1 MVLPRSHTFLLR
13 NQLFI
18 SCSQCPGL
26 RVTIPLL
33 GLVCPPT
40 LGSTLSHAACDEHPA
55 SGKSSAF
62 TSGALQAPGGLVF
75 NSQWQMWGRS
85 PEPSP
90 ETWQS
95 EEFMAKLQQSCAGS
109 WGERL
114 TRRFCFCSLIQAP
127 YVKNQGVK
135 KQSLI

>member
-1 MVLPRSHTFLLR
+1 MPWTKSYHPTAGTGLPTR
-13 NQLFI
+13 
-18 SCSQCPGL
+18 PGL
-26 RVTIPLL
+26 YTSR
-33 GLVCPPT
+33 
-40 LGSTLSHAACDEHPA
+40 AACDEHPA

-62 TSGALQAPGGLVF
+62 TNGALQAPGGLVF

-95 EEFMAKLQQSCAGS
+95 KEFMAKLQQSCAGS
-109 WGERL
+109 RGETL
-114 TRRFCFCSLIQAP
+114 AQRFCFSSLIRAP